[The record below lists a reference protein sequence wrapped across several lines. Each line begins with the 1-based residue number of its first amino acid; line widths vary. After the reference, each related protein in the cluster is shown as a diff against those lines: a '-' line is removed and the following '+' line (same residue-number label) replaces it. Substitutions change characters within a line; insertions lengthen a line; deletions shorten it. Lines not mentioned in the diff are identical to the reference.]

1 MNDKEKDVAV
11 AKFFLPRNLE
21 FAKRSFREDDV
32 PDFAVFYCGRYR
44 KIAKEAQLDLSVE
57 EDATLKL
64 IENSAKLS
72 IATAWWN
79 QTASGDYYDPVVA
92 IQFCSKC
99 LGEAGLSP
107 SAMGITQSEFDKV
120 KQQLGQ

>member
-11 AKFFLPRNLE
+11 AKFFFPWYLE
-21 FAKRSFREDDV
+21 SAKRSFRKDDV
-32 PDFAVFYCGRYR
+32 PDFAVLCCGRYR
-44 KIAKEAQLDLSVE
+44 EMAEKAQLDLSVE
-57 EDATLKL
+57 EDATLQL
-64 IENSAKLS
+64 IENSAKLL

-79 QTASGDYYDPVVA
+79 QAASGDCYDPVMA
-92 IQFCSKC
+92 IQFCSKY